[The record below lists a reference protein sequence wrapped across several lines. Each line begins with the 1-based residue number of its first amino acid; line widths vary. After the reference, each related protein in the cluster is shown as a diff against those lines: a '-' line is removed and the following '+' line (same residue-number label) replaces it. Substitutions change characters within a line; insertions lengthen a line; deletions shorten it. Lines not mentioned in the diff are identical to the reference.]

1 MRKIVI
7 SLALILLLLLGVRAY
22 LGYWYFMQGVY
33 SFDAIMRP
41 TPSSD
46 STMIQELET
55 IEQDFEMSNRIKSTI
70 AATKNQA
77 YIAELLRTLKI
88 KKTDP
93 QKDASTPANNESAE
107 KDSKSNNPS
116 GTGASQPFSSSGS
129 TPKIPPINEPNKQK
143 V

>member
-88 KKTDP
+88 KKKMRVHLQTMNQLRRIQNQTTHP
-93 QKDASTPANNESAE
+93 EQELHSHFLVVAALQKFLP
-107 KDSKSNNPS
+107 
-116 GTGASQPFSSSGS
+116 
-129 TPKIPPINEPNKQK
+129 
-143 V
+143 